1 MKILAVEEDA
11 LSALLLHEA
20 LERQGHQATIVR
32 DGEAAW
38 EQLTLGS
45 NPKSETRTQSSYNA
59 LITRWN
65 APKVNGLDI
74 CRRIRHPDIG
84 IESLPVLMAMDADT
98 PENRRRAT
106 EAGAAACVRYP
117 LDPEEIHLA
126 LEQLFTPPAPS
137 ALPTTNSTPEKA
149 PNFATAPAE
158 SLAVARIGNTEVA
171 RTKGNGNGTSNGTI
185 PSSGSGLPAVLPS
198 TGTLGAKERLGE
210 ILIARG
216 LVTHSQLAQALEIQA
231 LTRERLGSILVS
243 KGWVSEQDITAAH
256 SRQIDMTFV
265 NVESETVYEDGIAH
279 IPRDQA
285 LALLVL
291 PLDPAEEDS
300 YLSDPPIRAAVANPW
315 NTPAID
321 LVQARTKRRVKA
333 VLAESS
339 ALKRA
344 IELAYQTSN
353 RTYEKNQL
361 ARSLEE
367 TLTVL
372 NDDATLSPEEARRL
386 AADEDNVATVDD
398 PNDAPIIKFVNT
410 ILIEA
415 VRKRASDVH
424 IEPYKKDFD
433 VRYRIDG
440 HLHVVHTLPKT
451 SFAALVSRIK
461 ILSDLDIAERRLPQD
476 GRINLS
482 IDGRTVQFRVSTLPN
497 LYGERVVL
505 RVLDGG
511 ATRKTIEQLE
521 FSKPNLDAF
530 NTLIKR
536 PYGIILVTGPTGSGK
551 TTTLYAALNAVKDS
565 ATNIMTCED
574 PVEYEMDRISQ
585 SMVNPKAGLTF
596 ASQLRAILRQDPD
609 VVLVGEIRDGE
620 TAEIAFK
627 AAMTG
632 HLVLSTLHCNQA
644 AGAPTRL
651 MDMGVEPFLISSG
664 LIGAQAQRLA
674 RRLCTNCRQMA
685 PPNPEQQA
693 LLNLMYGA
701 PLPVKAIGQPV
712 GCPRC
717 NGGTA
722 GRVGIHELLVMSE
735 PIQQLIMKR
744 ATTMAIQHEA
754 LRQGMIPMIGDGLGK
769 VIAGMAL
776 LEDIQKKVFAG

>member
-20 LERQGHQATIVR
+20 LERQGHHATIVR

-38 EQLTLGS
+38 EQLTQGS
-45 NPKSETRTQSSYNA
+45 NPRSETRTQSVYNL

-65 APKVNGLDI
+65 APKVSGLDI

-84 IESLPVLMAMDADT
+84 IENLPVLMAMDTDT
-98 PENRRRAT
+98 PENRQRAL
-106 EAGAAACVRYP
+106 EAGAGSCLRYP
-117 LDPEEIHLA
+117 LEVEEIRTILQDFLA
-126 LEQLFTPPAPS
+126 VTPAEK
-137 ALPTTNSTPEKA
+137 TN
-149 PNFATAPAE
+149 NFATTPAE
-158 SLAVARIGNTEVA
+158 ALALARVGGSTLAE
-171 RTKGNGNGTSNGTI
+171 TNGTTLTNGTALTTSSPTI
-185 PSSGSGLPAVLPS
+185 PSTGAGLPAVLPS

-210 ILIARG
+210 ILITRG
-216 LVTHSQLAQALEIQA
+216 LLSHGQLAQALEIQS

-243 KGWVSEQDITAAH
+243 KGWVNEQDITAAH

-265 NVESETVYEDGIAH
+265 NVESESVYEDGIAS
-279 IPRDQA
+279 IPREQA

-291 PLDPAEEDS
+291 PLEPSEDDA

-333 VLAESS
+333 VLAEST

-344 IELAYQTSN
+344 IELAYQTSS
-353 RTYEKNQL
+353 RSYEKTQL
-361 ARSLEE
+361 SRSLEA
-367 TLTVL
+367 TLMIL
-372 NDDATLSPEEARRL
+372 NDDATLSPAETRRL
-386 AADEDNVATVDD
+386 AEDADNVATMDD

-415 VRKRASDVH
+415 VRRRASDVH
-424 IEPYKKDFD
+424 IEPYKKDFQ

-440 HLHVVHTLPKT
+440 HLNVMHVLPKT
-451 SFAALVSRIK
+451 SFAALSSRIK

-511 ATRKTIEQLE
+511 ATQKNIEQLE
-521 FSKPNLDAF
+521 FSKPNLEAF
-530 NTLIKR
+530 HSLIKR

-551 TTTLYAALNAVKDS
+551 TTTLYAALNAVKDP

-609 VVLVGEIRDGE
+609 IVLVGEIRDGE

-632 HLVLSTLHCNQA
+632 HLVLSTLHCNSA
-644 AGAPTRL
+644 AGASMRL
-651 MDMGVEPFLISSG
+651 MDMGVEPFLIASG
-664 LIGAQAQRLA
+664 LIGALAQRLS
-674 RRLCTNCRQMA
+674 RRLCTNCRTYA
-685 PPNPEQQA
+685 PPTPEQQA

-701 PLPVKAIGQPV
+701 PLLVKAIGQPGAE
-712 GCPRC
+712 GCVRC
-717 NGGTA
+717 NNTGTA
-722 GRVGIHELLVMSE
+722 GRLGIHELMVMSE

-744 ATTMAIQHEA
+744 ATTVVIQNEA
-754 LRQGMIPMIGDGLGK
+754 MRQGMIPMIGDGLGK

-776 LEDIQKKVFAG
+776 LDDIEKKVFAG

>member
-38 EQLTLGS
+38 EQLTQGS
-45 NPKSETRTQSSYNA
+45 NPRSETRTQSPYDA

-84 IESLPVLMAMDADT
+84 IESLPVLMAMDSDT
-98 PENRRRAT
+98 PENRSRAT
-106 EAGAAACVRYP
+106 EAGALVCVRYP
-117 LDPEEIHLA
+117 LEPEEIRNA
-126 LEQLFTPPAPS
+126 LQEILNPKPAPAPAP
-137 ALPTTNSTPEKA
+137 ALLDKT

-158 SLAVARIGNTEVA
+158 SLAVARMGSTEVA
-171 RTKGNGNGTSNGTI
+171 RTSNGNGHGNGSI
-185 PSSGSGLPAVLPS
+185 PSSGAGLPATLPS

-216 LVTHSQLAQALEIQA
+216 LLTASQLAQALEIQS

-243 KGWVSEQDITAAH
+243 KGWVNEQDITAAH

-265 NVESETVYEDGIAH
+265 NVESETIYEDGIAH
-279 IPRDQA
+279 IPREQA

-291 PLDPAEEDS
+291 PLEPSEEDS

-333 VLAESS
+333 VLAEST

-353 RTYEKNQL
+353 RSYEKNQL

-372 NDDATLSPEEARRL
+372 SDDATLSPEEARRL
-386 AADEDNVATVDD
+386 AEDNDNVATMDD

-424 IEPYKKDFD
+424 IEPYKKDFQ

-440 HLHVVHTLPKT
+440 HLHVMHVLPKN

-511 ATRKTIEQLE
+511 ATQKTIEQLE
-521 FSKPNLDAF
+521 FSRPNLEAF
-530 NTLIKR
+530 NGLIKR

-651 MDMGVEPFLISSG
+651 MDMGVEPFLIASG

-674 RRLCTNCRQMA
+674 RRLCPNCRTMA
-685 PPNPEQQA
+685 PPTPEQQN

-701 PLPVKAIGQPV
+701 PLPVKAIGQAV

-717 NGGTA
+717 NGGTS
-722 GRVGIHELLVMSE
+722 GRIGIHELMVMSE
-735 PIQQLIMKR
+735 PIQTLVMKR
-744 ATTMAIQHEA
+744 ATTTVIQNEA
-754 LRQGMIPMIGDGLGK
+754 LRNGMIPMIGDGLGK

-776 LEDIQKKVFAG
+776 LDDIQKKVFAG

>member
-38 EQLTLGS
+38 EQLTHGS
-45 NPKSETRTQSSYNA
+45 NPRGETRTSSYDA
-59 LITRWN
+59 FITRWN
-65 APKVNGLDI
+65 APKVSGLDI

-84 IESLPVLMAMDADT
+84 VTSLPVLMAMDADS
-98 PENRRRAT
+98 PESRKRAT
-106 EAGAAACVRYP
+106 DAGVAACLRYP
-117 LDPEEIHLA
+117 LDPEEIRTVLQEV
-126 LEQLFTPPAPS
+126 LPAP
-137 ALPTTNSTPEKA
+137 PVEKA
-149 PNFATAPAE
+149 HNFATAPAE
-158 SLAVARIGNTEVA
+158 ELALARVGNNTPATTPSEK
-171 RTKGNGNGTSNGTI
+171 RI
-185 PSSGSGLPAVLPS
+185 PDTGAGLPAVLPS
-198 TGTLGAKERLGE
+198 TGIMGAKERLGE

-216 LVTHSQLAQALEIQA
+216 VLTHGQLAQALDTQHK
-231 LTRERLGSILVS
+231 TQGRLGAILIE
-243 KGWVSEQDITAAH
+243 KGWATEQDITAAH

-265 NVESETVYEDGIAH
+265 NVESETIYDEGLSQ
-279 IPRDQA
+279 IPREQA
-285 LALLVL
+285 LALMVL
-291 PLDPAEEDS
+291 PLAPSEEDS
-300 YLSDPPIRAAVANPW
+300 YLSDPPIRAAVSNPW

-321 LVQARTKRRVKA
+321 LVQSRTKRRVKA
-333 VLAESS
+333 VLAEST
-339 ALKRA
+339 ALRRA
-344 IELAYQTSN
+344 IELAYQTSGN
-353 RTYEKNQL
+353 TYEKRQL
-361 ARSLEE
+361 ARSLEA
-367 TLTVL
+367 TLTIL
-372 NDDATLSPEEARRL
+372 NEDATLSPEEARRL
-386 AADEDNVATVDD
+386 KENDTETVDMD
-398 PNDAPIIKFVNT
+398 GPDDAPIIKFVNT

-415 VRKRASDVH
+415 VRKRASDIH

-433 VRYRIDG
+433 VRYRVDG
-440 HLHVVHTLPKT
+440 HLHVMHTLPKG
-451 SFAALVSRIK
+451 SFPALSSRIK

-505 RVLDGG
+505 RVLDAG
-511 ATRKTIEQLE
+511 ATQKTIEQLE
-521 FSKPNLDAF
+521 FSKPNLEAF
-530 NTLIKR
+530 HSLIAR

-551 TTTLYAALNAVKDS
+551 TTTLYSALNAVKDS
-565 ATNIMTCED
+565 ATNVMTCED

-596 ASQLRAILRQDPD
+596 AGQLRAILRQDPD

-651 MDMGVEPFLISSG
+651 MDMGIEPFLIASG

-674 RRLCTNCRQMA
+674 RRLCPNCRKFT
-685 PPNPEQQA
+685 PPSVEQQR
-693 LLNLMYGA
+693 LLDMMYGA
-701 PLPVKAIGQPV
+701 PLPVKAIGQAV
-712 GCPRC
+712 GCVRC
-717 NGGTA
+717 NDLGTA
-722 GRVGIHELLVMSE
+722 GRIGVHELMTMSE

-744 ATTMAIQHEA
+744 ATTTVIQNEA
-754 LRQGMIPMIGDGLGK
+754 MRQGMIPMIGDGLGK

-776 LEDIQKKVFAG
+776 LDDIQKKVFAG

>member
-38 EQLTLGS
+38 EQLTQGS
-45 NPKSETRTQSSYNA
+45 NSRGETRTQSVYNV

-84 IESLPVLMAMDADT
+84 IENLPVLMAMDSDT
-98 PENRRRAT
+98 PENRQRSL
-106 EAGAAACVRYP
+106 EAGAVSCVRYP
-117 LDPEEIHLA
+117 LDVEEIRTA
-126 LEQLFTPPAPS
+126 LQDFSTLPPA
-137 ALPTTNSTPEKA
+137 EKIH
-149 PNFATAPAE
+149 NFATAPAE
-158 SLAVARIGNTEVA
+158 ALALARVGGSTLAE
-171 RTKGNGNGTSNGTI
+171 TNGTTLTTSSPPI
-185 PSSGSGLPAVLPS
+185 PATGAGLPAVLPS

-210 ILIARG
+210 ILITRG
-216 LVTHSQLAQALEIQA
+216 LISHGQLAQALEIQS

-243 KGWVSEQDITAAH
+243 KGWVNEQDITAAH

-265 NVESETVYEDGIAH
+265 NVESESIYEDGIAH
-279 IPRDQA
+279 IPREQA

-291 PLDPAEEDS
+291 PLEPSDDDA

-333 VLAESS
+333 VLAEST

-344 IELAYQTSN
+344 IELAYQTSS
-353 RTYEKNQL
+353 RSYEKTQL
-361 ARSLEE
+361 SRSLEA
-367 TLTVL
+367 TLTIL
-372 NDDATLSPEEARRL
+372 NDDATLSPAETRRL
-386 AADEDNVATVDD
+386 AEDADNIATMDD
-398 PNDAPIIKFVNT
+398 PNDAPIVKFVNT

-415 VRKRASDVH
+415 VRRRASDVH
-424 IEPYKKDFD
+424 IEPYKKDFQ

-440 HLHVVHTLPKT
+440 HLNVMHVLPKT
-451 SFAALVSRIK
+451 SFAALSSRIK

-482 IDGRTVQFRVSTLPN
+482 IDGRTIQFRVSTLPN

-511 ATRKTIEQLE
+511 ATQKNVEQLE
-521 FSKPNLDAF
+521 FSKPNLEAF
-530 NTLIKR
+530 HSLIKR

-551 TTTLYAALNAVKDS
+551 TTTLYAALNAVKDP

-632 HLVLSTLHCNQA
+632 HLVLSTLHCNSA
-644 AGAPTRL
+644 AGASMRL
-651 MDMGVEPFLISSG
+651 MDMGVEPFLIASG
-664 LIGAQAQRLA
+664 LIGALAQRLS
-674 RRLCTNCRQMA
+674 RRLCTNCRTYA
-685 PPNPEQQA
+685 PPTPEQQT

-701 PLPVKAIGQPV
+701 PLPVKAIGQPGACV
-712 GCPRC
+712 RC
-717 NGGTA
+717 NNTGTA
-722 GRVGIHELLVMSE
+722 GRLGIHELMVMSE

-744 ATTMAIQHEA
+744 ATTAVIQNEA
-754 LRQGMIPMIGDGLGK
+754 MRQGMIPMIGDGLGK

-776 LEDIQKKVFAG
+776 LDDIEKKVFAG

>member
-38 EQLTLGS
+38 EQLTQGS
-45 NPKSETRTQSSYNA
+45 NPRSETRTQSTYDA

-84 IESLPVLMAMDADT
+84 IESLPVLMAMDSDT
-98 PENRRRAT
+98 PDTRTRAT
-106 EAGAAACVRYP
+106 EAGALACLRYP
-117 LDPEEIHLA
+117 LDPDEIRDALQSLKAEPPPSDSAHNFASAPVEELA
-126 LEQLFTPPAPS
+126 LARVGS
-137 ALPTTNSTPEKA
+137 NAS
-149 PNFATAPAE
+149 APAVTTE
-158 SLAVARIGNTEVA
+158 NRIAATGA
-171 RTKGNGNGTSNGTI
+171 
-185 PSSGSGLPAVLPS
+185 GLPAVLPS
-198 TGTLGAKERLGE
+198 TGIMGAKERLGE

-216 LVTHSQLAQALEIQA
+216 LVTHGQLAQALELQHQ
-231 LTRERLGSILVS
+231 TQERLGSILIS
-243 KGWVSEQDITAAH
+243 KGWVTEQDITAAH

-265 NVESETVYEDGIAH
+265 NVESEIIYEEGLSQ
-279 IPRDQA
+279 IPREQA

-291 PLDPAEEDS
+291 PLEPAEEDS

-321 LVQARTKRRVKA
+321 LVQSRTKRRVKA
-333 VLAESS
+333 VLAEST

-344 IELAYQTSN
+344 IELAYQTSGN
-353 RTYEKNQL
+353 TFEKRQL
-361 ARSLEE
+361 ARSLEA
-367 TLTVL
+367 TLTIL
-372 NDDATLSPEEARRL
+372 GDEGTLSPEEARRL
-386 AADEDNVATVDD
+386 KENDTETVNMDD

-415 VRKRASDVH
+415 VRKRVSDVH

-433 VRYRIDG
+433 VRYRLDG
-440 HLHVVHTLPKT
+440 HLHVMHTLSKS
-451 SFAALVSRIK
+451 SFPALVSRIK
-461 ILSDLDIAERRLPQD
+461 ILSDLDIAERRVPQD

-511 ATRKTIEQLE
+511 ASQKSVEQLE
-521 FSKPNLDAF
+521 FSKPNLEAF
-530 NTLIKR
+530 HSLIKR

-565 ATNIMTCED
+565 ATNVMTCED

-596 ASQLRAILRQDPD
+596 AGQLRAILRQDPD

-651 MDMGVEPFLISSG
+651 MDMGVEPFLIASG

-674 RRLCTNCRQMA
+674 RRLCTNCRTFA
-685 PPNPEQQA
+685 PASQEQQR
-693 LLNLMYGA
+693 LLDMMYGA

-717 NGGTA
+717 GDLGTS
-722 GRVGIHELLVMSE
+722 GRVGVHELMVMSE

-744 ATTMAIQHEA
+744 ATTTAIQNEA
-754 LRQGMIPMIGDGLGK
+754 MRQGMIPMIGDGLGK

-776 LEDIQKKVFAG
+776 LDDIQKKVFAG